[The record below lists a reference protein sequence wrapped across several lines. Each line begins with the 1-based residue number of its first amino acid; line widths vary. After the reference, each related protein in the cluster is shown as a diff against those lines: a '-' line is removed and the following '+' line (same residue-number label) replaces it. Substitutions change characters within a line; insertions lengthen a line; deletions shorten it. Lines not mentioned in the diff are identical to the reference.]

1 MKNRLLTLTVW
12 FTALQLSAQ
21 SPDNLRVD
29 SSYQRIWQAAFI
41 GFIYLHD
48 ATAFDYNNLDS
59 IVQRRSYFFA
69 SDLPESA
76 KHWEERFRYFHSYFP
91 QQTVVV
97 EERSYD
103 LKNWDLNARTTIN
116 HNTDNE
122 PNDILHESVNSH
134 NILNPVSRYLFSY
147 NSAGK
152 VAVRLQENWDP
163 QAMIWVNN
171 RRLIRQYNNMD
182 QEVFNQESEW
192 DTDSLNWMVRLENS
206 IQYDNQ
212 GRKTEQLESRRIV
225 YEFRLRFKYNW
236 TYNPLGLVD
245 TFRDFTTSIPGLW
258 QPRDQTTTLY
268 DNQGNPEI
276 QLHYSGNLSEWQL
289 RSKRLWH
296 FTPTTP
302 GIPDSTTLFEWDES
316 LQKFKIADRETFTF
330 EELPGDRYY
339 YKYRKE
345 ELYLNEWVENKL
357 QEKWYSKPQTS
368 ALPPEQTPPNPT
380 CLVPNPYLS
389 GQTIQCTGLNSSQHY
404 QARLFS
410 MDGREVFATQFQGNQ
425 PWQMSCQ
432 LLPSGTYNLLILGEN
447 KAAVL
452 KKIILLNP

>member
-1 MKNRLLTLTVW
+1 M
-12 FTALQLSAQ
+12 LQLIAQ
-21 SPDNLRVD
+21 SPEHLRVD
-29 SSYQRIWQAAFI
+29 STYQRIRQAAFV

-59 IVQRRSYFFA
+59 VIQRRTYFFA

-103 LKNWDLNARTTIN
+103 LINWDLNARTTTYL
-116 HNTDNE
+116 NT
-122 PNDILHESVNSH
+122 NDQPTEVLHEFGNAP
-134 NILNPVSRYLFSY
+134 NILKPISRYLFTY
-147 NSAGK
+147 NPAGN
-152 VAVRLQENWDP
+152 VTMRLQENWD
-163 QAMIWVNN
+163 QQTLTWINN
-171 RRLIRQYNNMD
+171 RQLIRQYDNMN
-182 QEVFNQESEW
+182 QEIFNQESEW
-192 DTDSLNWMVRLENS
+192 ETDSMNWKVRSENA
-206 IQYDNQ
+206 IQYDNL
-212 GRKTEQLESRRIV
+212 GRKTEQIESRRIV
-225 YEFRLRFKYNW
+225 YEFRPRFKYNW
-236 TYNPLGLVD
+236 TYNSFGLVD
-245 TFRDFTTSIPGLW
+245 TFRDFTASIPGLW

-268 DNQGNPEI
+268 DTQGNTEV
-276 QLHYSGNLSEWQL
+276 QFHYSGNFSDWRL

-296 FTPTTP
+296 TNPAIP

-316 LQKFKIADRETFTF
+316 LQEFKIVDRETFTF

-339 YKYRKE
+339 YQYRKE
-345 ELYLNEWVENKL
+345 ELYLNEWVESKF

-425 PWQMSCQ
+425 PWQMNCQ
-432 LLPSGTYNLLILGEN
+432 LLPSGTYNLLILSKK